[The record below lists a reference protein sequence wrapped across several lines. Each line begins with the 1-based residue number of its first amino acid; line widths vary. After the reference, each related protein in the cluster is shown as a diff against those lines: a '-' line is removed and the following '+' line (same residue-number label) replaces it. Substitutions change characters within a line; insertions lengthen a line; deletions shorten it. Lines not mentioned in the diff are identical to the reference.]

1 MPLNTACQSGL
12 DALIDPHVHAARGGV
27 DSEVVDFCVAVHVR
41 EVDFCTGSVF
51 GEFYLSGVGRGDG
64 GEGDGGVEVA

>member
-1 MPLNTACQSGL
+1 
-12 DALIDPHVHAARGGV
+12 VHAACGGV

-41 EVDFCTGSVF
+41 EVDFCTGTVF